1 MPTYRYQT
9 RNNSGQ
15 VTVGT
20 IAADN
25 ALGAA
30 QLLRNQGSTVLS
42 LTPVANGRSARS
54 LSETLKALN
63 YTSGPTQKDV
73 LNFTTQL
80 AVMVRAGISLRQA
93 LDGIADQTENPKFQ
107 KILIGI
113 KQDVEAGKPF
123 SEALA
128 KHPKLF
134 GP

>member
-9 RNNSGQ
+9 RNNGGQ
-15 VTVGT
+15 VSVGT

-30 QLLRNQGSTVLS
+30 QLLRNQGGTVLS
-42 LTPVANGRSARS
+42 LTPVNSRNSKS
-54 LSETLKALN
+54 LGEMLKSLN
-63 YTSGPTQKDV
+63 YTSGPSQKDV

-93 LDGIADQTENPKFQ
+93 LEGIADQTDNPKFQ
-107 KILIGI
+107 KILTNI

-123 SEALA
+123 SDV
-128 KHPKLF
+128 F
-134 GP
+134 